1 MIQFVKDNRP
11 YSQTNREDLINYYL
25 SIGCVEVPILYD
37 GDLLKPLWNGTEWVE
52 SATDEEIIEANK
64 PKVPSQARSMNLR
77 LILIQN
83 GISMQ
88 SIYNTI
94 ASLPSPNNE
103 LAYQMFEYATHYD
116 RNNAMINTLAQIMG
130 VSQEQLD
137 TFFIQ
142 AENLVV

>member
-11 YSQTNREDLINYYL
+11 YSQTDREDLINYYL
-25 SIGCVEVPILYD
+25 SIGCVEVPILYN
-37 GDLLKPLWNGTEWVE
+37 GDLLKPLWNGTEWIE
-52 SATDEEIIEANK
+52 EATSEEIIEANK

-88 SIYNTI
+88 SIYDTI

-116 RNNAMINTLAQIMG
+116 RNNAMINTLAQLMG